1 MRIPISNK
9 TKVQSVTIL
18 NYKHTSHDAAKYANV
33 SLEFPIDDAG
43 TAKRNHAIITGY
55 AAQ

>member
-1 MRIPISNK
+1 MRIPIPNK

-43 TAKRNHAIITGY
+43 TAKRNHAIITGH